1 MSLEQSLVY
10 VVDDDVAVCGGIKRL
25 VESIGLRAEIFSNA
39 QEFLDDYDESV
50 PGCLVLDIR
59 MPEISGI
66 KLQSML
72 SANNINIP
80 IIFITGHGDVPIAT
94 KAFKEG
100 AFDFLEKP
108 FNEHVLLG
116 RIQEALDKDL
126 NYRKTFAVR
135 HEVIERF
142 QKLSDREREVLDQVM
157 AGKTNKAI
165 TVELKLSRS
174 TVEVHRANVMK
185 KMKADSVPELVTL
198 VNMAYE
204 EK

>member
-80 IIFITGHGDVPIAT
+80 IIFITGHGDVSIAV

-108 FNEHVLLG
+108 FNEHVLLE
-116 RIQEALDKDL
+116 RIQEALDKDIY
-126 NYRKTFAVR
+126 NRETFAVR
-135 HEVIERF
+135 HEAIERF
-142 QKLSDREREVLDQVM
+142 QELSDREREVLDLVM
-157 AGKTNKAI
+157 AGKSNKAI
-165 TVELKLSRS
+165 AVELELSRS

-185 KMKADSVPELVTL
+185 KMKADSVPELATL